1 MGFSLSSIS
10 KNYQKLRFEL
20 GRGPTLFILFVF
32 IFFGI
37 FLIIPIFTIMFWSV
51 TSSGNVVSDLAS
63 FFGYVLGQNPTDY
76 LFKPFF
82 DIFLDESIWGG
93 SFSTRV
99 SFEDKST
106 IAAVWL
112 WSYLGIIIFLF
123 AYYRYI
129 RPKAKTQ
136 DSFLGKYFGWL
147 LWGFLFVA
155 LIGFIFYFWTELK
168 MIFDEPIPGG
178 GTKII
183 IQGPNMGA
191 LLNSLLIA
199 LATTVLSTVFGVFF
213 AFIMAR
219 YSFPAKDFF
228 RPFLLLPLIIPPFV
242 SIIGFHRI
250 MGETGILNILL
261 YDLFNTRIVLGGS
274 VGIVFVQFLHF
285 YTLVYLN
292 VYSSLV
298 NIDPSLEESAEN
310 LGAKGFKLT
319 RTITLPLAM
328 PGLAAGSIL
337 AFILAIEDLGTPLI
351 FSTLQTGD
359 KFEYMPTLI
368 FHNLINLTPRADI
381 GYTVIGKYAALSAI
395 LVVVA
400 VIGFIII
407 RRFVSLRHFAMI
419 SKGRVGEPRTSPAS
433 KILAIAIILIL
444 VIFLPIALIPHIGTM
459 IYGLGEDGFL
469 IFMFLGIM
477 IIANIAIFYYLIK
490 DRNGSERIRGIILLL
505 VGIAVFIIGGIVSG
519 LNYIAE
525 TQPGFRTFLAYFGIG
540 EVPSQAQAF
549 REGILT
555 SLWNMFLYSFIAT
568 LVIVIIATVTAYL
581 LVRKNFPGKEL
592 LDTIVTLP
600 LAIPGI
606 IIGFGYFIMFYNQP
620 IPIIQDWFNPAFNPV
635 PLLIIGYTVRKF
647 TFTIRAAFAGMQQ
660 VDVQLEEASFN
671 LGASRLKTLRSVTV
685 PMIAISVFAGGL
697 ISLVYCMSE
706 VSTTIILLDYTFDK
720 SKFGTATWKIWD
732 IYGDPL
738 PQFGYPMA
746 AVLGIILMFI
756 QAASIFMTNVILKSR
771 SEALTGI

>member
-1 MGFSLSSIS
+1 MGLSLTTIS
-10 KNYQKLRFEL
+10 KNIQKLRFEL
-20 GRGPTLFILFVF
+20 GRGPSLFLTFIF
-32 IFFGI
+32 IFFGF
-37 FLIIPIFTIMFWSV
+37 FLIIPIFTIMFWSF
-51 TSSGNVVSDLAS
+51 TSSGDVLSDLAG
-63 FFGYVLGQNPTDY
+63 FFNYLLGQNPSDY

-99 SFEDKST
+99 AFADKST
-106 IAAVWL
+106 ISAVWL
-112 WSYLGIIIFLF
+112 WGFLGIIIILF

-129 RPKAKTQ
+129 KPKAQTQ
-136 DSFLGKYFGWL
+136 ESFSGRYLGWL
-147 LWGFLFVA
+147 IWGSLFIA

-168 MIFDEPIPGG
+168 MVFDEPIPGG

-191 LLNSLLIA
+191 LLNSLTIA
-199 LATTVLSTVFGVFF
+199 LATTILSTVFGVFF
-213 AFIMAR
+213 AYIMAR
-219 YSFPAKDFF
+219 YTFPGKDFF

-250 MGETGILNILL
+250 MGETGILNNLL
-261 YDLFNTRIVLGGS
+261 YDLFNIHIVLGGS

-292 VYSSLV
+292 VYSSLL

-310 LGAKGFKLT
+310 LGAKGFELT

-368 FHNLINLTPRADI
+368 FHNLINLTPRAEL

-395 LVVVA
+395 LVIVA
-400 VIGFIII
+400 VIGFIVI

-419 SKGRVGEPRTSPAS
+419 SKGRVGEPRTSPAG
-433 KILAIAIILIL
+433 KTLAIIIILIL
-444 VIFLPIALIPHIGTM
+444 ITFLPIALIPHIGTM

-469 IFMFLGIM
+469 IFILLGG
-477 IIANIAIFYYLIK
+477 IIVANIAIFYYLIRN
-490 DRNGSERIRGIILLL
+490 RNGSERIPGIILLL
-505 VGIAVFIIGGIVSG
+505 IGIAVFIISGIISG
-519 LNYIAE
+519 LSYVAE

-540 EVPSQAQAF
+540 EVPSQAEAF

-568 LVIVIIATVTAYL
+568 LVIVILATVTAYL
-581 LVRKNFPGKEL
+581 LARKNFPGKEL

-620 IPIIQDWFNPAFNPV
+620 IPLVEDWFNPAFNPV
-635 PLLIIGYTVRKF
+635 VLLIIGYTVRKF

-756 QAASIFMTNVILKSR
+756 QAASIFITNVILKSR